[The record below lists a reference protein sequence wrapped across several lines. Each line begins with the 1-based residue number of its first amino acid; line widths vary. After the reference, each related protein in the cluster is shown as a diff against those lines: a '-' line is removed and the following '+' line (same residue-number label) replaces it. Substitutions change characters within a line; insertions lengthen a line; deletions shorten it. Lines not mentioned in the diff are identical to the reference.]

1 MNEYWIVAGVFMIIG
16 GLMHTIMGEKKV
28 MAELKRLKEEGDFP
42 DDEAFNLIR
51 WFWYL
56 GSFVSFWIGGIS
68 LIIGL
73 TNGVLENEETIAKL
87 LSSLMFG
94 FSILT
99 FGIVVLLN
107 PKDLLKL
114 SQVLILIFV
123 MVLLWFGASV

>member
-16 GLMHTIMGEKKV
+16 GLMHTIIGEKKV
-28 MAELKRLKEEGDFP
+28 IAELKRQKEGGDFP

-56 GSFVSFWIGGIS
+56 GSFVSFWIGGVS

-73 TNGVLENEETIAKL
+73 TNGVLENEEIIAKL
-87 LSSLMFG
+87 LASLMFG

-123 MVLLWFGASV
+123 MLLLWFGASV

>member
-16 GLMHTIMGEKKV
+16 GLMHTIIGEKKV
-28 MAELKRLKEEGDFP
+28 IAELKRQKEMGDFP

-56 GSFVSFWIGGIS
+56 GSFVSFWIGGVS

-73 TNGVLENEETIAKL
+73 TNGVLENEEIIAKL
-87 LSSLMFG
+87 LASLMFG

-99 FGIVVLLN
+99 FGIVAILN
-107 PKDLLKL
+107 PKDLIKL

-123 MVLLWFGASV
+123 MVLLWVGASV